1 MSVEPHEIGEAARS
15 ACPHLIS
22 LNSFLSKDRGA
33 AMFEWAW
40 AALGL
45 LIVTLLFFG
54 LVALLHDAYG
64 KLETWRAGHR
74 RYRSPTH

>member
-1 MSVEPHEIGEAARS
+1 
-15 ACPHLIS
+15 
-22 LNSFLSKDRGA
+22 
-33 AMFEWAW
+33 MFEWAW

-54 LVALLHDAYG
+54 LVALLHDAYV

-74 RYRSPTH
+74 RFKSSPH